1 MRVRAVCLL
10 VGGLGAEKPPP
21 EWGGVCELTE
31 DLWRALR
38 WEKPP
43 PQWGGACECA

>member
-21 EWGGVCELTE
+21 EWGG
-31 DLWRALR
+31 
-38 WEKPP
+38 
-43 PQWGGACECA
+43 ACESSIAIL